1 MNSASALR
9 SAMDRINWATRRS
22 ARVLLRRLGMAGL
35 LTLLFAT
42 VTLVAWWSARQ
53 SESALTLL
61 SDRRAELVAR
71 PAAKTLPMVDDD
83 ASRIADFHRYL
94 VAAED
99 IPAVVQDLIGLA
111 QQQGLRLHRG
121 DYRVQADAQ
130 GGFLRYRMILP
141 VRGSAKAVHG
151 FMLAALGANKTLALE
166 SVQFKRD
173 QIASDQIEARIQ
185 WTLLAR
191 LPERHGVLLSEAKP

>member
-9 SAMDRINWATRRS
+9 SALDRINWGARRTG
-22 ARVLLRRLGMAGL
+22 RVLLRRLGMAGL
-35 LTLLFAT
+35 LALLFAAL
-42 VTLVAWWSARQ
+42 TLVAWWSARQ
-53 SESALTLL
+53 SELALLLL
-61 SDRRAELVAR
+61 SERRAELVAR
-71 PAAKTLPMVDDD
+71 PAPKALPMVDDD

-99 IPAVVQDLIGLA
+99 IPAVVQDMIGLA

-121 DYRVQADAQ
+121 DYRVQVDAQ

-141 VRGSAKAVHG
+141 VKGSAKAIHG

-166 SVQFKRD
+166 SVQFKRE

-191 LPERHGVLLSEAKP
+191 LPERQGVLLSEARP